1 MTVDASSDLPA
12 TAAAFHS
19 LICSRT
25 TVLDFSSEPLPQGAL
40 HRGLE
45 AGLTAPNHRLTEPWR
60 FIRVGHQTREGLA
73 RVQARLKDRGRTP
86 SAETL
91 TRAREKLSNPPELIV
106 LLREVNA
113 DAAVGRED
121 YAAIACA
128 VQNISLSL
136 WAEGVGSKWSTGGV
150 TSDAETYSLL
160 GLDAATTEIVG
171 FLTIG
176 YPRGESVRKPPR
188 RLGLAQVLTELP

>member
-1 MTVDASSDLPA
+1 MTVDASDIPA
-12 TAAAFHS
+12 TIAAFHS
-19 LICSRT
+19 LICLRP
-25 TVLDFSSEPLPQGAL
+25 TVLDFSSKPLPEGAL
-40 HRGLE
+40 HRALE
-45 AGLTAPNHRLTEPWR
+45 AGLTAPNHRMTEPWR

-73 RVQARLKDRGRTP
+73 RVQARLKDKGRTP
-86 SAETL
+86 SPESL
-91 TRAREKLSNPPELIV
+91 TRAREKLGSAPELIV
-106 LLREVNA
+106 LLRVVNA
-113 DAAVGRED
+113 DAVVGRED

-160 GLDAATTEIVG
+160 GLDAAAAEIVG
-171 FLTIG
+171 FLAIG
-176 YPRGESVRKPPR
+176 YPRGETPKKPPR